1 MASYPMAMVMPTK
14 IGIKGQ
20 GFFGNSNCR
29 GGKADDC
36 HEKGNDEDPHPAADH
51 AQELGNQPVKSTGAN
66 DEANEAVGNEEKEND
81 RRRVLHAK
89 VNTLEHFKKPTGWA
103 LTR

>member
-14 IGIKGQ
+14 IGIKG
-20 GFFGNSNCR
+20 
-29 GGKADDC
+29 KASS
-36 HEKGNDEDPHPAADH
+36 EILTVEEAKLMTVMKKGNDEDPHPAADH

-89 VNTLEHFKKPTGWA
+89 VNTLEHFKNRPDG
-103 LTR
+103 L